1 MTTMVVVNMVNM
13 TMCHDL
19 RVTVTMYMGVRHDRG
34 VRGVFNALVVFLLE
48 VDFSFY
54 AFDLL
59 LFSLKLIE
67 VDFYVVLSLV
77 LYALLVELVKS

>member
-1 MTTMVVVNMVNM
+1 
-13 TMCHDL
+13 
-19 RVTVTMYMGVRHDRG
+19 MYMGVRQDRR
-34 VRGVFNALVVFLLE
+34 VRGVFDALVVFLLE

-77 LYALLVELVKS
+77 LYALLVELLKS